1 MKLKVALLILLISL
15 FSSPAVYGQGR
26 AYFGFEPD
34 ITTNYIRDAS
44 ERRLGYIRVSV
55 DLMVP
60 STEDLRTIEYHAPLL
75 RDAFIRILSTESEG
89 RIRSLTGRE
98 EIRQACLATA
108 KELILRETGQ
118 DLVLDL
124 LFTKYVYQ

>member
-1 MKLKVALLILLISL
+1 MKFKIALLLLLSSL
-15 FSSPAVYGQGR
+15 LCSPEVTAQSR

-44 ERRLGYIRVSV
+44 ERRLGYIRVSI

-98 EIRQACLATA
+98 EIRQACLETA